1 MSGNPA
7 FSLAEWPSSS
17 ACSFA
22 MYGNPAFSMLLLHV
36 VFVVTGNPTF
46 SLGEWPSSPMG
57 GKWQHF
63 CCQVHSDWLSGLGE
77 VGWPFLVLYKYVT
90 ELL

>member
-1 MSGNPA
+1 MSGNLA
-7 FSLAEWPSSS
+7 FSLAEWPSAS

-46 SLGEWPSSPMG
+46 SLGEWPSSPNGSYIREM
-57 GKWQHF
+57 KTIA
-63 CCQVHSDWLSGLGE
+63 
-77 VGWPFLVLYKYVT
+77 Y
-90 ELL
+90 LLWNLFQLWNLARSMTA